1 MASLAFMDWDEKT
14 LIQYLKSKD
23 INHESLKGNKYNII
37 IHNKCWELVET
48 LTL

>member
-1 MASLAFMDWDEKT
+1 MDWSEET

-23 INHESLKGNKYNII
+23 INHESLEKLKGNKYNII